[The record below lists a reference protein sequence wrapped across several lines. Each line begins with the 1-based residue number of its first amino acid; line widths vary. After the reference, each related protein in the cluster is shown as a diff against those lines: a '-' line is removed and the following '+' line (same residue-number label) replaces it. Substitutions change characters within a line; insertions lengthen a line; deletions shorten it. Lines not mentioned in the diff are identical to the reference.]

1 MHVCLCMCMCT
12 YVCLYVCEC
21 VCRVSTI
28 PRQPTQGAMVEG
40 PLREDAKTEQGTSW
54 PMEDIGVSGDQDVWE
69 QGRGGDASVLCGA

>member
-1 MHVCLCMCMCT
+1 
-12 YVCLYVCEC
+12 
-21 VCRVSTI
+21 
-28 PRQPTQGAMVEG
+28 MVEG